1 MQLTEVITVPS
12 KSTDTICKNAKSN
25 FGRNSN
31 LYKSQN
37 TRENPAFSDKDEA

>member
-1 MQLTEVITVPS
+1 MPS
-12 KSTDTICKNAKSN
+12 KSTDTICKNAKSNDN

-37 TRENPAFSDKDEA
+37 TRENPAFSDKDEV